1 MQVTKSKS
9 LGSAITKSKARRRQ
23 RSEGFILLALML
35 FMAVV
40 AIGLLTV
47 WPAIKLQ
54 IRRDNEEE
62 MTHRALEYSR
72 AVKRFYR
79 KFGRYPARIEELEN
93 TNEVRSLRK
102 RYKDPITGEDF
113 KILHLADIMMMN
125 GGTGQ
130 PGFGGL
136 GNVNGPNGPPNRGQG
151 GLNANSNQSGPTGA
165 QSTQANDPTNAGN
178 KDAQGNSNSDQGDQP
193 GPLGGS
199 GEQFGGGPIVGV
211 ASASKDQ
218 TIREYNKKNHYNDWL
233 FIYLPTMDRGGL
245 LNGPVFPDQ
254 MNMGFAPP
262 QQQGVPASPNG
273 NLTGAPGMAPPPPG
287 AGQPPQGPPNP
298 NPEPQPPDQ

>member
-1 MQVTKSKS
+1 M
-9 LGSAITKSKARRRQ
+9 LAMALIAIS
-23 RSEGFILLALML
+23 
-35 FMAVV
+35 
-40 AIGLLTV
+40 LLTV

-62 MTHRALEYSR
+62 MTHRALQYSR

-113 KILHLADIMMMN
+113 KVLHLADIMMLN
-125 GGTGQ
+125 ANSGQ
-130 PGFGGL
+130 PGFTGL
-136 GNVNGPNGPPNRGQG
+136 GNANGPNGPSNRSQG
-151 GLNANSNQSGPTGA
+151 GLGASSSQLGQTKVQSD
-165 QSTQANDPTNAGN
+165 QASAGTDATDSGN
-178 KDAQGNSNSDQGDQP
+178 KDAQGNSNSDQGKQP

-218 TIREYNKKNHYNDWL
+218 TVREYNKKNHYNDWL
-233 FIYLPTMDRGGL
+233 FIYVPTMDRGGL

-254 MNMGFAPP
+254 MGFGGFAG
-262 QQQGVPASPNG
+262 QQQGAGVPTNPNG
-273 NLTGAPGMAPPPPG
+273 NLSGAPGVAPPLPGGPGQMPP
-287 AGQPPQGPPNP
+287 QQPQGPPNP
-298 NPEPQPPDQ
+298 NPEPLPPDQ